1 MIILLETVFPV
12 FLIFLSGYIMQKKF
26 NLDIK
31 SISTMSIYILS
42 PALIFDTFYTTKLN
56 HEFIYIIVIQ
66 VLLLLALIVTT
77 KIACRLFRYDIRT
90 ESALMLTTAFMNS
103 GNYGTPII
111 LFAFGDKGFDKAVL
125 IMVLQSIL
133 MGIFA
138 VYFAS
143 RGKAS
148 VKTAVLN
155 IFRLPNI
162 YAVIIGLLL
171 QYCHIPLS
179 TNFMQAVELLGGA
192 SIPVVM
198 LVLGMQLAM
207 VTIKDLDGKL
217 VAFGTVIRLIISP
230 VLAWGICSLFPI
242 SPLSKQVMFVIAG
255 MPPAAMALLY
265 AIRFEAK
272 AKLVSSITL
281 ISTVLSFLSIMVL
294 LSIVKWVT

>member
-1 MIILLETVFPV
+1 M
-12 FLIFLSGYIMQKKF
+12 
-26 NLDIK
+26 
-31 SISTMSIYILS
+31 
-42 PALIFDTFYTTKLN
+42 
-56 HEFIYIIVIQ
+56 
-66 VLLLLALIVTT
+66 
-77 KIACRLFRYDIRT
+77 
-90 ESALMLTTAFMNS
+90 
-103 GNYGTPII
+103 
-111 LFAFGDKGFDKAVL
+111 
-125 IMVLQSIL
+125 
-133 MGIFA
+133 
-138 VYFAS
+138 
-143 RGKAS
+143 
-148 VKTAVLN
+148 KTAVLN

-281 ISTVLSFLSIMVL
+281 ISTVLSFISIMVL